1 MCKIKKIRD
10 IQFNLDRIFVKG
22 YGFLS
27 FAKNMDKNIGKNIS
41 KTLSGKYSQW
51 SLDHVKQSTTDA
63 LKTTIKRV
71 IQKTAKATGDLIGNK
86 IANRITKISK
96 NSWQNHSETAINE
109 DDKEIPKDRYIPPQE
124 RQEIID
130 ELRLI

>member
-1 MCKIKKIRD
+1 M
-10 IQFNLDRIFVKG
+10 
-22 YGFLS
+22 
-27 FAKNMDKNIGKNIS
+27 
-41 KTLSGKYSQW
+41 
-51 SLDHVKQSTTDA
+51 
-63 LKTTIKRV
+63 
-71 IQKTAKATGDLIGNK
+71 IGNK

-124 RQEIID
+124 RQGIID